1 MPATC
6 FTDPFIRKQMT
17 MKTSIMAILLRR
29 TRVSTR
35 NDAAGLHAPMS
46 PLTSLLRMSEDS
58 DELEVVD
65 SSLMVMRA
73 LCSDRGSITLGWKK
87 ILQLHPRASTVA
99 MSKANLLLRRGPW
112 AV

>member
-6 FTDPFIRKQMT
+6 LTDPFIRKQMT
-17 MKTSIMAILLRR
+17 TKTNAMAIRFTR

-46 PLTSLLRMSEDS
+46 PLTIVISEEDS
-58 DELEVVD
+58 DIEFEAVVD

-73 LCSDRGSITLGWKK
+73 LCSDRGSITVG
-87 ILQLHPRASTVA
+87 
-99 MSKANLLLRRGPW
+99 
-112 AV
+112 